1 MSGPSET
8 PTQPV
13 VIADRYQLQVEIG
26 RGTTGRVWQALDLHL
41 DRPVAIKILDKRYLS
56 DKHMVARF
64 DHEVG
69 YTAKLQHPGI
79 VSVFES
85 AAGPDDCPCYVM
97 TLARGKT
104 LDDHLDRLRNSGDHW
119 REMSLIERLTLFLKI
134 LEVMAYAH
142 SQGIVHRDVK
152 PANIVIGTFGEVW
165 ILDWGLARNVRDEPA
180 KAGADDHGMGIDIED
195 EETFAADDVST
206 PGTHPTHQTALELA
220 GPGVE
225 AATVIMAGGKPL
237 VPASLQAGGKQVDS
251 KQTDSNDNKQT
262 ASTTP
267 NVPRPHSET
276 HRSTANLAPITVIL
290 KADDPHATTGTRDLE
305 GLAPTSETQSESG
318 RLPSTASSNR
328 HPTTDLR
335 LAPTAQPPTTDVT
348 TRRHSLGAETRHTEV
363 LTRSPTTS
371 SRDATHVQTSQR
383 LRPHSGRFSQQR
395 SDRLRAV
402 EARSHS
408 QRIARSTQ
416 HGQVLGSPA
425 YMSPEQARGGA
436 ADADQRTDIY
446 SLGSILFELL
456 SLHTPVESI
465 SGDSLV
471 SLLSRVR
478 DGKRKRLIDHWAD
491 APKAL
496 SVISEWAL
504 AFQPQDRYPS
514 CEIFAQELRTLLSQ
528 LSASYSELE
537 RQRLAKEREAAW
549 LPVGMW
555 DFGATRDQGPFLPS
569 SAFNAEQVGQ
579 VHHPELG
586 GLLLGGYGVQCYP
599 LSVRPGEDVRLTL
612 QLDLLRGGELWICLR
627 GAPPRPCYQI
637 RIGAHGGRWLTVCRA
652 DGTDLQTPVLL
663 TMRPLRSGI
672 ATTHQLQDRLSLR
685 LAVEAVGARLT
696 LTLDDHEPL
705 EVHDVSPLTVDA
717 DPGKTQLA
725 LATSGSQALIRTLMV
740 QRRRSP
746 LMVPILTVGNELL
759 RQGLHDQ
766 AIAFYRSFLENHG
779 EAADSIEGRFMLC
792 MALVTCARNREA
804 EAEIREFLSDHLD
817 HRLAQDAI
825 FQLACLRLRNPQGG
839 IRKAVQ
845 EILSYQESGDVV
857 RTRFCLWMIPHLM
870 NGVSQGGLTDD
881 LEFDLRLIKSMLKGS
896 NEEATIISTLSQVIS
911 TSLREYLNHV
921 VDGDDTATLA
931 AQRDRIRRVTQVGF
945 KLSFREQRLLTD
957 YQELATHLIKV
968 DDPGETVLCLGRGE
982 DNPSALCDYVR
993 GTMTLMHL
1001 GCTRQLL
1008 SALGETPGE
1017 ELTPVEH
1024 LLRSCLNQ
1032 SLGLVDAARADLE
1045 WCFRLTD
1052 ILETERTSLVILFCA
1067 RLGCFGLGYLPW
1079 ELVEDGL
1086 RTIIG
1091 NMVAMP
1097 LIAVSA
1103 YLAESQ
1109 GHPQTA
1115 ERMYR
1120 ILLEPGTGFHLIGTQ
1135 GLERLKKN

>member
-1 MSGPSET
+1 MSGPSE
-8 PTQPV
+8 PSAAPV

-41 DRPVAIKILDKRYLS
+41 DRPVAVKILDKRYLA
-56 DKHMVARF
+56 DEQMVARF

-79 VSVFES
+79 VNVFES
-85 AAGPDDCPCYVM
+85 AVGPEGCPCYIM

-104 LDDHLDRLRNSGDHW
+104 LDNHLDLLRASSDHW

-142 SQGIVHRDVK
+142 SQGIVHRDLK
-152 PANIVIGTFGEVW
+152 PANIVIGTYGEVW
-165 ILDWGLARNVRDEPA
+165 ILDWGLARNVREEPMINDDVA
-180 KAGADDHGMGIDIED
+180 SGIDVADDERF
-195 EETFAADDVST
+195 TADDVPV
-206 PGTHPTHQTALELA
+206 PGATSGLVTALE
-220 GPGVE
+220 
-225 AATVIMAGGKPL
+225 
-237 VPASLQAGGKQVDS
+237 PASVNVGDATLIMNEGAEEQALP
-251 KQTDSNDNKQT
+251 TDTNGTGS
-262 ASTTP
+262 A
-267 NVPRPHSET
+267 
-276 HRSTANLAPITVIL
+276 LAPITVIG
-290 KADDPHATTGTRDLE
+290 KASSPLGSDTETAIDAPTTDSGTGISTRDLD
-305 GLAPTSETQSESG
+305 GLAPTTES
-318 RLPSTASSNR
+318 STGSARVNSPTGPASPTTDR
-328 HPTTDLR
+328 HPTTDFTH
-335 LAPTAQPPTTDVT
+335 APSAPTTDIT
-348 TRRHSLGAETRHTEV
+348 TRRMRENAAATRHTGSIERNSAGYDR
-363 LTRSPTTS
+363 TRTP
-371 SRDATHVQTSQR
+371 TSQR
-383 LRPHSGRFSQQR
+383 LRQQSSRFSVPRVQR

-402 EARSHS
+402 EARSYS

-425 YMSPEQARGGA
+425 YMSPEQAQGHA

-446 SLGSILFELL
+446 SLGAILVELL
-456 SLHTPVESI
+456 SLHTPVEAVPE
-465 SGDSLV
+465 DTLV
-471 SLLSRVR
+471 TLLARVR
-478 DGKRKRLIDHWAD
+478 DGKRKRLIDHWAE
-491 APKAL
+491 APKAI

-504 AFQPQDRYPS
+504 AFKPQDRYPS
-514 CEIFAQELRTLLSQ
+514 CEIYAQELRTLLSQ

-555 DFGATRDQGPFLPS
+555 DFGASRDQGPFIQS
-569 SAFNAEQVGQ
+569 TAFNAEQVGQ

-599 LSVRPGEDVRLTL
+599 LSVRPGEDVRVTL

-627 GAPPRPCYQI
+627 GAPPAPCYQI
-637 RIGAHGGRWLTVCRA
+637 RIGAYGGRWLTVCRA
-652 DGTDLQTPVLL
+652 NRGDLETPVLL
-663 TMRPLRSGI
+663 TMRPLRSGV

-685 LAVEAVGARLT
+685 LTVEAVGARLT
-696 LTLDDHEPL
+696 LTIDNHEPL
-705 EVHDVSPLTVDA
+705 EVHDVSPLAVDA
-717 DPGKTQLA
+717 DPTKTQLA
-725 LATSGSQALIRTLMV
+725 LATSGSQALIRSLMV

-766 AIAFYRSFLENHG
+766 AIAFYRGFLETHG
-779 EAADSIEGRFMLC
+779 ETTDSTEGRFMLC
-792 MALVTCARNREA
+792 MALVTCARNAEA
-804 EAEIREFLSDHLD
+804 ETEIREFLSDHLD

-870 NGVSQGGLTDD
+870 NGVSHSGLTDD

-896 NEEATIISTLSQVIS
+896 TEESTILSTLSQVIGS
-911 TSLREYLNHV
+911 SLRLFLNQV
-921 VDGDDTATLA
+921 VDRADATTLA
-931 AQRDRIRRVTQVGF
+931 DQRDRIRRVAQNGF
-945 KLSFREQRLLTD
+945 KLSFRDQRLLPDYTD
-957 YQELATHLIKV
+957 LAQHLTKV
-968 DDPGETVLCLGRGE
+968 NDPAETVLCLGRGE
-982 DNPSALCDYVR
+982 DIPSALCDYVR
-993 GTMTLMHL
+993 GSMALVHL
-1001 GCTRQLL
+1001 GCGTQLL
-1008 SALGETPGE
+1008 AALGEDDSDD
-1017 ELTPVEH
+1017 LTPVEH
-1024 LLRSCLNQ
+1024 LIRSCLFHG
-1032 SLGLVDAARADLE
+1032 LGRNDEARADLE

-1052 ILETERTSLVILFCA
+1052 VLETERTSLVILFSA

-1091 NMVAMP
+1091 NLVAMP

-1103 YLAESQ
+1103 YVAESL
-1109 GHPQTA
+1109 GHAPVA

-1120 ILLEPGTGFHLIGTQ
+1120 LLLEPGTGFKLIGEQ
-1135 GLERLKKN
+1135 GLARLAGKG

>member
-1 MSGPSET
+1 MSGPSEKT
-8 PTQPV
+8 THSA
-13 VIADRYQLQVEIG
+13 VIADRYQLQMEIG
-26 RGTTGRVWQALDLHL
+26 RGTMGRVWQALDLHL

-85 AAGPDDCPCYVM
+85 AAGPDGCPCYVM
-97 TLARGKT
+97 TLARGLT

-119 REMSLIERLTLFLKI
+119 RDMSLIERLTLFLKI

-142 SQGIVHRDVK
+142 SQGIVHRDLK

-165 ILDWGLARNVRDEPA
+165 ILDWGLARNVRDELV
-180 KAGADDHGMGIDIED
+180 KTGADDYDMGSEIDD
-195 EETFAADDVST
+195 GETFAADDVLT
-206 PGTHPTHQTALELA
+206 PGTNTAQQTALELA
-220 GPGVE
+220 GPSVE
-225 AATVIMAGGKPL
+225 AATVIMTEDKPL
-237 VPASLQAGGKQVDS
+237 IPASEES
-251 KQTDSNDNKQT
+251 RENKSSG
-262 ASTTP
+262 STTP
-267 NVPRPHSET
+267 KVLRRHSET
-276 HRSTANLAPITVIL
+276 HRSTADLAPITVFV
-290 KADDPHATTGTRDLE
+290 KADGLHATTDTRDLE
-305 GLAPTSETQSESG
+305 GLAPTSETPSGSE
-318 RLPSTASSNR
+318 RPPSTASSHR
-328 HPTTDLR
+328 HQTSDLR
-335 LAPTAQPPTTDVT
+335 LAPTVQPPTTDIT
-348 TRRHSLGAETRHTEV
+348 TRQHHLGVEKPPTEV
-363 LTRSPTTS
+363 LTRSPTTAA
-371 SRDATHVQTSQR
+371 RDAAQVPTSQY
-383 LRPHSGRFSQQR
+383 LRQHSGRISQQR

-456 SLHTPVESI
+456 SLHTPVEAI

-478 DGKRKRLIDHWAD
+478 DGKRKCLIDHWAD

-504 AFQPQDRYPS
+504 AFHPQDRYPS

-612 QLDLLRGGELWICLR
+612 QFDLLRGGELWICLR
-627 GAPPRPCYQI
+627 GVPPRPCYQI

-672 ATTHQLQDRLSLR
+672 ATTHQRQDRVSLR
-685 LAVEAVGARLT
+685 LTVEVVGARLT
-696 LTLDDHEPL
+696 LTLDDHELL

-725 LATSGSQALIRTLMV
+725 LATSGSQALIRTLMI

-921 VDGDDTATLA
+921 VDGDDTTTLVV
-931 AQRDRIRRVTQVGF
+931 QRNRIRRVTQVGF
-945 KLSFREQRLLTD
+945 KLAFREQRLLSD
-957 YQELATHLIKV
+957 YQELAAHLIQV
-968 DDPGETVLCLGRGE
+968 DDPNETVLCLGRGE

-993 GTMTLMHL
+993 GTMTLLHL

-1008 SALGETPGE
+1008 SALDEIPGE
-1017 ELTPVEH
+1017 KLTPIEH
-1024 LLRSCLNQ
+1024 LLRSCLNR
-1032 SLGLVDAARADLE
+1032 SLGLTDAARADLE

-1091 NMVAMP
+1091 NMVSMP

-1103 YLAESQ
+1103 YLAEIQ

>member
-1 MSGPSET
+1 MSGPSDSST
-8 PTQPV
+8 TPV
-13 VIADRYQLQVEIG
+13 VIADRYQLQMEIG

-85 AAGPDDCPCYVM
+85 ALGPDECPCYVM

-104 LDDHLDRLRNSGDHW
+104 LDDHLDRLRASNDHW

-165 ILDWGLARNVRDEPA
+165 ILDWGLARNVRDEPP
-180 KAGADDHGMGIDIED
+180 KMADIHGEGIDVDDD
-195 EETFAADDVST
+195 ENLAADDLQAPGILPT
-206 PGTHPTHQTALELA
+206 PHTALELA
-220 GPGVE
+220 GPGIE
-225 AATVIMAGGKPL
+225 AATVIMAG
-237 VPASLQAGGKQVDS
+237 AMTAQVS
-251 KQTDSNDNKQT
+251 
-262 ASTTP
+262 P
-267 NVPRPHSET
+267 RRPHSET
-276 HRSTANLAPITVIL
+276 HRSTADLAPITIVSTV
-290 KADDPHATTGTRDLE
+290 DDPLNNLGTNDHD
-305 GLAPTSETQSESG
+305 GLSPTVETPSGSG
-318 RLPSTASSNR
+318 RMPSTAT
-328 HPTTDLR
+328 HHQQPTTDLR
-335 LAPTAQPPTTDVT
+335 LTPSNQQPNTDASTRHQRQLAGETKLTDAISRTPTTGSHE
-348 TRRHSLGAETRHTEV
+348 RAHT
-363 LTRSPTTS
+363 
-371 SRDATHVQTSQR
+371 QTSQR
-383 LRPHSGRFSQQR
+383 LRPQSGRFAQQQR

-402 EARSHS
+402 EARTHS

-446 SLGSILFELL
+446 SLGSILVEML
-456 SLHTPVESI
+456 SLHTPVEAV

-478 DGKRKRLIDHWAD
+478 DGKRKRLVDHWPD

-504 AFQPQDRYPS
+504 AFQAQDRYPS

-528 LSASYSELE
+528 LSASFSELE

-555 DFGATRDQGPFLPS
+555 DFGASRDQGPFMPS
-569 SAFNAEQVGQ
+569 LAFNAEQVGQ

-599 LSVRPGEDVRLTL
+599 LSLRPGEDVRITL

-685 LAVEAVGARLT
+685 LTVEAVGARLT
-696 LTLDDHEPL
+696 LTLDNHEPL
-705 EVHDVSPLTVDA
+705 EVHDVSPLAVDA
-717 DPGKTQLA
+717 DPSKTQLA

-792 MALVTCARNREA
+792 MALVTCARNSEA
-804 EAEIREFLSDHLD
+804 ESEIREFLSDHLD

-870 NGVSQGGLTDD
+870 NGVLQGGLTDD

-911 TSLREYLNHV
+911 SSLRLHLNRI
-921 VDGDDTATLA
+921 VDSDDANSIA
-931 AQRDRIRRVTQVGF
+931 DQRDRIIRVTQLGF
-945 KLSFREQRLLTD
+945 KLSFREQRLLPD
-957 YQELATHLIKV
+957 YEELAHHLIKI
-968 DDPGETVLCLGRGE
+968 DDPSETVLCLGRGE

-993 GTMTLMHL
+993 GTLTLMHL
-1001 GCTRQLL
+1001 GCGVQLL
-1008 SALGETPGE
+1008 NALVDTPGDD
-1017 ELTPVEH
+1017 LTPVEH
-1024 LLRSCLNQ
+1024 LLRTCLNRAF
-1032 SLGLVDAARADLE
+1032 GEIDEADADLE

-1091 NMVAMP
+1091 NVVAMP

-1103 YLAESQ
+1103 YLAESL
-1109 GHPQTA
+1109 GHPLIA

-1120 ILLEPGTGFHLIGTQ
+1120 ILLEPGTGFRLVGSQ
-1135 GLERLKKN
+1135 GLERIANNVTPQKS

>member
-1 MSGPSET
+1 MSGPSESSST
-8 PTQPV
+8 PV
-13 VIADRYQLQVEIG
+13 VIADRYQLQMEIG

-41 DRPVAIKILDKRYLS
+41 DRPVAIKILDKRYLA
-56 DKHMVARF
+56 DAQMVARF
-64 DHEVG
+64 DHEIG

-79 VSVFES
+79 VNVFES
-85 AAGPDDCPCYVM
+85 AVGPDDCPCYVM

-104 LDDHLDRLRNSGDHW
+104 LDEHLDELRASSDHW

-165 ILDWGLARNVRDEPA
+165 ILDWGLARNVRDEPL
-180 KAGADDHGMGIDIED
+180 KPESDTSVEDGIEIGDDDS
-195 EETFAADDVST
+195 FAADDIT
-206 PGTHPTHQTALELA
+206 AGGTSIPQTALEPA
-220 GPGVE
+220 GPGIE
-225 AATVIMAGGKPL
+225 AATVIMAGLKS
-237 VPASLQAGGKQVDS
+237 VAM
-251 KQTDSNDNKQT
+251 
-262 ASTTP
+262 TT
-267 NVPRPHSET
+267 RRTHSET
-276 HRSTANLAPITVIL
+276 HRSTADLAPITVIGKPEDQL
-290 KADDPHATTGTRDLE
+290 GSAPESAVGSGSVRTPSESSTSTRDLD
-305 GLAPTSETQSESG
+305 GLAPTSEEAGTGSG
-318 RLPSTASSNR
+318 RRPAAGSDR
-328 HPTTDLR
+328 MPTTDLTR
-335 LAPTAQPPTTDVT
+335 APSPQTPTTDIT
-348 TRRHSLGAETRHTEV
+348 TRRLRENASATRHTDSIDRAPISSGYE
-363 LTRSPTTS
+363 RSRVP
-371 SRDATHVQTSQR
+371 TSQR
-383 LRPHSGRFSQQR
+383 LRKQSGRYTHAQR

-402 EARSHS
+402 EARAYS

-446 SLGSILFELL
+446 SLGSILVELL
-456 SLHTPVESI
+456 SLHTPVEAVPE
-465 SGDSLV
+465 DTLV
-471 SLLSRVR
+471 ALLGRVR
-478 DGKRKRLIDHWAD
+478 DGKRKRLIDHWSE

-504 AFQPQDRYPS
+504 AFQAQDRYPS
-514 CEIFAQELRTLLSQ
+514 CDIFAQELRTLLSQ

-555 DFGATRDQGPFLPS
+555 DFGATRDQGPFVQS

-599 LSVRPGEDVRLTL
+599 LSVRPGEDVRITM

-627 GAPPRPCYQI
+627 GAPPRPCYQV

-685 LAVEAVGARLT
+685 LSVEAVGARLT
-696 LTLDDHEPL
+696 LTLDNHEPL
-705 EVHDVSPLTVDA
+705 EVHDVSPLSVDA
-717 DPGKTQLA
+717 DPTRTQLA

-766 AIAFYRSFLENHG
+766 AIAFYRGFLENHG
-779 EAADSIEGRFMLC
+779 EAADSTEGRFMLC
-792 MALVTCARNREA
+792 MALVTCARNSEA
-804 EAEIREFLSDHLD
+804 ESEIREFLSDHLD

-896 NEEATIISTLSQVIS
+896 TEETTILSTLSQVIGS
-911 TSLREYLNHV
+911 SLRLYLNRI
-921 VDGDDTATLA
+921 VDGNDELTLGT
-931 AQRDRIRRVTQVGF
+931 QRDRIRRVTQLGF
-945 KLSFREQRLLTD
+945 KLSFREQRLLPD
-957 YQELATHLIKV
+957 YQDLAQHLLKV
-968 DDPGETVLCLGRGE
+968 NDPAETVLCLGRGE
-982 DNPSALCDYVR
+982 DHPSAMCDFVR
-993 GTMTLMHL
+993 GTMALMHL
-1001 GCTRQLL
+1001 GCGAQVLA
-1008 SALGETPGE
+1008 ALGDTSTED
-1017 ELTPVEH
+1017 LTPVEH
-1024 LLRSCLNQ
+1024 LLRSCLNRT
-1032 SLGLVDAARADLE
+1032 LGNHDDARIDLE

-1052 ILETERTSLVILFCA
+1052 VLETERTSLVILFSA

-1091 NMVAMP
+1091 NLVAMP

-1103 YLAESQ
+1103 FLAESLE
-1109 GHPQTA
+1109 HRDVA

-1120 ILLEPGTGFHLIGTQ
+1120 MLLEPGTGFRLIGEQ
-1135 GLERLKKN
+1135 GIERLSKK

>member
-1 MSGPSET
+1 MPGPSET
-8 PTQPV
+8 SATPV
-13 VIADRYQLQVEIG
+13 VIADRYQLQMEIG

-41 DRPVAIKILDKRYLS
+41 DRPVAIKILDKRYLTDS
-56 DKHMVARF
+56 QMIARF
-64 DHEVG
+64 DHEIG

-79 VSVFES
+79 VNVFES
-85 AAGPDDCPCYVM
+85 ALGPDSCPCYVM

-104 LDDHLDRLRNSGDHW
+104 LDDHLDRLRASSDHW
-119 REMSLIERLTLFLKI
+119 RDMSLIERLTLFLKI

-152 PANIVIGTFGEVW
+152 PANIVIGNFGEVW
-165 ILDWGLARNVRDEPA
+165 ILDWGLARNVRDEPL
-180 KAGADDHGMGIDIED
+180 KPEPDFSVEEGIEIGDDETFSADDLS
-195 EETFAADDVST
+195 A
-206 PGTHPTHQTALELA
+206 PGSIAHHTALEPA
-220 GPGVE
+220 GPGIE
-225 AATVIMAGGKPL
+225 AATVIMPG
-237 VPASLQAGGKQVDS
+237 SS
-251 KQTDSNDNKQT
+251 QT
-262 ASTTP
+262 ALTTLHT
-267 NVPRPHSET
+267 HSET
-276 HRSTANLAPITVIL
+276 HRSTADLAPITVIGKPGDRL
-290 KADDPHATTGTRDLE
+290 GSGTEVSVELPEGRPIRTGTDSATSTRDLD
-305 GLAPTSETQSESG
+305 GLAPTQEEAGTGSG
-318 RLPSTASSNR
+318 RRPSAASDR
-328 HPTTDLR
+328 MPTTDLTM
-335 LAPTAQPPTTDVT
+335 APSTQAQTPSTEIT
-348 TRRHSLGAETRHTEV
+348 TRRLRESAAATRHTD
-363 LTRSPTTS
+363 TIDRATS
-371 SRDATHVQTSQR
+371 SAGYERSRVPTSQR
-383 LRPHSGRFSQQR
+383 LRKQSGRFTQR

-402 EARSHS
+402 EARAYS

-446 SLGSILFELL
+446 SLGSILVELL
-456 SLHTPVESI
+456 SLHTPVEAVPE
-465 SGDSLV
+465 DTLV
-471 SLLSRVR
+471 SLLGRVR
-478 DGKRKRLIDHWAD
+478 DGKRKRLIDHWAE
-491 APKAL
+491 APKAI

-514 CEIFAQELRTLLSQ
+514 CDIFAQELRTLLSQ

-555 DFGATRDQGPFLPS
+555 DFGATRDQGPFVQS

-599 LSVRPGEDVRLTL
+599 LSVRPGEDVRITM

-627 GAPPRPCYQI
+627 GAPPHPCYQI

-685 LAVEAVGARLT
+685 LSVEVVGARLT
-696 LTLDDHEPL
+696 LTLDNHEPL
-705 EVHDVSPLTVDA
+705 EVHDVSPLSVDA
-717 DPGKTQLA
+717 DPTRTQLA

-759 RQGLHDQ
+759 RQGLHDK
-766 AIAFYRSFLENHG
+766 AIAFYRGFLENHG

-792 MALVTCARNREA
+792 MALVTCARNSEA
-804 EAEIREFLSDHLD
+804 ELEIREFLSDHLE

-870 NGVSQGGLTDD
+870 HGVSQGGLSDD

-896 NEEATIISTLSQVIS
+896 MEEATILSTLSQVITS
-911 TSLREYLNHV
+911 SLRLYLNRV
-921 VDGDDTATLA
+921 VDGNDETTLS
-931 AQRDRIRRVTQVGF
+931 AQRDRIRRVTQLGF
-945 KLSFREQRLLTD
+945 KLSFREQRLLPD
-957 YQELATHLIKV
+957 YQDLAQHLLKV
-968 DDPGETVLCLGRGE
+968 NDPAETVLCLGRGE
-982 DNPSALCDYVR
+982 DHPSALSDFVR
-993 GTMTLMHL
+993 GTLALMHL
-1001 GCTRQLL
+1001 GCAAHLL
-1008 SALGETPGE
+1008 AALGDTSTED
-1017 ELTPVEH
+1017 LTPVEH
-1024 LLRSCLNQ
+1024 LVRSCLNRR
-1032 SLGLVDAARADLE
+1032 LGQQDDARLDLE

-1052 ILETERTSLVILFCA
+1052 VLETERTSLVILFSA

-1091 NMVAMP
+1091 NPVAMP

-1103 YLAESQ
+1103 FLAESLD
-1109 GHPQTA
+1109 HHTVA

-1120 ILLEPGTGFHLIGTQ
+1120 MLLEPGTGFRLIGEQ
-1135 GLERLKKN
+1135 GLERLAPKS